1 VLYPEGMNLFDFL
14 SNGLKKMNVPFTNCR
29 LVPVYFRVGAAL
41 LLVFGILAAPHLSA
55 HGDRGLSAFKVKE
68 RLGFKLY
75 WGFIKVGEA
84 VMEELPNTMAEGQTA
99 RHFRLKIRTNGLIDL
114 IYKVRS
120 EFETFTDLEMNRSL
134 LYRKQQFE
142 DGTQKTVTVKFDW
155 ENYKARYLNSGKY
168 GQETE
173 IVPGAFDPLGILYYM
188 RTVNF
193 TKADH
198 IEAPVTDGKKCV
210 VSSVFLRGTE
220 QLQFEGKSHE
230 AYVLHSDMKDIEGL
244 FEKSQDSQF
253 TLWIST
259 DHNRIP
265 LMINIDMFFGTIVCK
280 LVSINNG

>member
-1 VLYPEGMNLFDFL
+1 MPYT
-14 SNGLKKMNVPFTNCR
+14 KRR

-41 LLVFGILAAPHLSA
+41 LMFFCILATPYLSA
-55 HGDRGLSAFKVKE
+55 HGDRALSAFKVKE

-84 VMEELPNTMAEGQTA
+84 VMEELPNTMAEGQAA

-120 EFETFTDLEMNRSL
+120 EFETFTDLEINRSL

-155 ENYKARYLNSGKY
+155 ETHTARYMNSGKS
-168 GQETE
+168 GQGTE
-173 IVPGAFDPLGILYYM
+173 IVPGAFDPLGILYYL

-193 TKADH
+193 TQADR
-198 IEAPVTDGKKCV
+198 IEAPVTDGKKCI
-210 VSSVFLRGTE
+210 VSSVFLLGTE

-230 AYVLHSDMKDIEGL
+230 AYVLQSDMKGIEGL

-259 DHNRIP
+259 DHTRIP
-265 LMINIDMFFGTIVCK
+265 LMINIDMFFGTIICK
-280 LVSINNG
+280 LVSITNG